1 MKDQKALIE
10 YFKKN
15 NGILKF
21 TRILQSGFHR
31 DVLKALE
38 KKTSIAKVGRGIY
51 YLNDTKGME
60 SDLVRAMLQSKKG
73 VICLISALSFYEAT
87 DEIPRQVDIAVRK
100 GMWAGKIKSPPVKYY
115 QFDPKQ
121 WEAGV
126 EEHTIEGHKVRIYS
140 LAKTIADCFKF
151 RNRIGIDTARS
162 ALKTAVNE
170 KNVKPLEILKY
181 AKICRVDSIVK
192 PLLEAIM

>member
-21 TRILQSGFHR
+21 TGILQSGFHR

-38 KKTSIAKVGRGIY
+38 KKGSIAKIGRGIY
-51 YLNDTKGME
+51 CLNDAKGVK
-60 SDLVRAMLQSKKG
+60 SDLVRAALQAGKG

-87 DEIPRQVDIAVRK
+87 GEIPGQVDIAVRK
-100 GMWAGKIKSPPVKYY
+100 GMWTGKIKSPPVKYY
-115 QFDPKQ
+115 RFDPKQ